1 MFYGNETD
9 TFEEGGIIWKTNMF
23 DPDGENL
30 LWEGSKPFSATETAT
45 VYDGD
50 GLMFIIP
57 QTLSASTDRTASLN
71 FYTEKAGDA
80 LHAYDFPKATLLP
93 GKIYTYTISLDKS
106 NIQIS
111 VDIEDWNT
119 IQSNTDINL

>member
-9 TFEEGGIIWKTNMF
+9 SFEEGDILWKTNMF
-23 DPDGENL
+23 DSGGENL

-50 GLMFIIP
+50 GMMFIIP
-57 QTLSASTDRTASLN
+57 QTLSASTDMTASLN

-80 LHAYDFPKATLLP
+80 LHAYDFPKTTLLP
-93 GKIYTYTISLDKS
+93 GKIYTYTISLGKS